1 MSKIENAEIINT
13 HNISFKYG
21 LASGIVMSA
30 ILILFQLAGN
40 DYSPFLKLSKYLV
53 LAVAIVGALTL
64 LKENSNRG
72 IFINGIGVG
81 TKLSLIAAI
90 SIVLIN
96 TIIFFIS
103 PELAFS
109 KYSLEPTSID
119 QSGLISG
126 ILFFETFV
134 FGSLISFITLQYLK
148 FGGDPTK

>member
-148 FGGDPTK
+148 VGGDPTK